1 MIRSCGGIRPP
12 DAGRETVS
20 NTEAVVHVCMVTPHM
35 PPEQAA
41 NALLPSVLAR
51 EFAQAGH
58 RTTFL
63 THPAQG
69 SPRSTAGRTVYV
81 RRRGRGLLARS
92 HLGAMSTAAR
102 IGVAAARAFRGVDL
116 VHLHSNGFIV
126 DVAGWMAARLAR
138 PAVVTLY
145 GTDVWHFDPERHGR
159 FEAVVRGAAQRV
171 FYSRALRHRAVGLGL
186 ATPDAPVIY
195 APVDEMFQAQAHGAR
210 EAIRRMLGVSGPMLL
225 TVKRLHPVAGYEDL
239 LKAFAIL
246 APRVP
251 DARLFIAGSG
261 ELRKELERQ
270 AEAAGIAPRVRF
282 LGLVENQ
289 DLPKYYAAADLF
301 VLPSRLE
308 SWGTVMLEALACG
321 TRVVATA
328 TAGAREAHEYF
339 DDDLRLTPLE
349 APEDLADAVEHA
361 LGASRRA
368 TERTLER
375 IASTFRP
382 GGCAQA
388 YRAVYETALADAARR
403 NH

>member
-1 MIRSCGGIRPP
+1 
-12 DAGRETVS
+12 
-20 NTEAVVHVCMVTPHM
+20 MVTPHM

-51 EFAQAGH
+51 EFARAGH

-69 SPRSTAGRTVYV
+69 SARSTFGSTVYV

-102 IGVAAARAFRGVDL
+102 IGVAAARAFRGADL
-116 VHLHSNGFIV
+116 VHLHSNGFII

-145 GTDVWHFDPERHGR
+145 GTDIWHFDPARHRR
-159 FEAVVRGAAQRV
+159 FAAVVRGAAQRV
-171 FYSRALRHRAVGLGL
+171 FYSRALRHRAVELGL

-195 APVDEMFQAQAHGAR
+195 APVDEMFQAPADTERDAL
-210 EAIRRMLGVSGPMLL
+210 RRMLGVSGPMLL

-261 ELRKELERQ
+261 ELRQDLERL
-270 AEAAGIAPRVRF
+270 AEAAGLAPRVRF

-328 TAGAREAHEYF
+328 TAGAQEAHEYF
-339 DDDLRLTPLE
+339 DDDLRLTPVE
-349 APEDLADAVEHA
+349 APEDLAAAVEHA
-361 LGASRRA
+361 LETSRRA
-368 TERTLER
+368 SERALER
-375 IASTFRP
+375 ITSMFRP
-382 GGCAQA
+382 AGCARA
-388 YRAVYETALADAARR
+388 YRAIYDTAIAEADRR